1 MGKTHAQIVKR
12 RAMNTNPQK
21 HFTDGAVQVCVFSM
35 HTLSLMHQHALHS
48 CTSGFMLPSCNRC
61 NWIVSN
67 TVSQR
72 AIKWLSWWTRACS
85 VWRTLWHMD
94 STTLVLC
101 YSALEMK
108 LGWYGTRWYG
118 TVWDGMGWYGTCFT
132 ALSQMQQITEIFW
145 ATQNKISRKVTNKR
159 D

>member
-1 MGKTHAQIVKR
+1 
-12 RAMNTNPQK
+12 
-21 HFTDGAVQVCVFSM
+21 
-35 HTLSLMHQHALHS
+35 
-48 CTSGFMLPSCNRC
+48 
-61 NWIVSN
+61 
-67 TVSQR
+67 
-72 AIKWLSWWTRACS
+72 
-85 VWRTLWHMD
+85 MD

-159 D
+159 DQIQKAMKILSACDSEGKKESKAVTD